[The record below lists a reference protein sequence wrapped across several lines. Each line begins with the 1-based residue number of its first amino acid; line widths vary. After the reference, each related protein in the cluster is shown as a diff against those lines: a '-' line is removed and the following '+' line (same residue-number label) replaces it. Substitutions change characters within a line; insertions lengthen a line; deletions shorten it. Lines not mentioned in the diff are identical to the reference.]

1 MRTASAA
8 RSVVLGIIAL
18 TMIACSAGPGSDTLP
33 PEATTPSAATTR
45 DERVEDR
52 GVTTTTSPT
61 PQSSPTASDT
71 PPPDTPTLPAS
82 VTVLPTAETT
92 PAITPTATPGV
103 ATATS
108 SSARALILTDSGC
121 STSYLAVPADLP
133 PEVVVRNEGNQPLV
147 FTVPRFAISVQLLP
161 GQRSTVPINPYV
173 EGSFDYFCL
182 DALAHEAVGGHQ
194 GIGLVA
200 CPIDPVTL
208 SGVAQS
214 SGILEVERH
223 QEAG

>member
-18 TMIACSAGPGSDTLP
+18 TMISCSAGPGSDTSA
-33 PEATTPSAATTR
+33 PEATTPSAAPAR

-61 PQSSPTASDT
+61 PQSSPAASNTPDATAG
-71 PPPDTPTLPAS
+71 AS
-82 VTVLPTAETT
+82 ASATVLPTAEPTLAT
-92 PAITPTATPGV
+92 PPTATPGV

-133 PEVVVRNEGNQPLV
+133 PEVLVRNEGNQPLV

-182 DALAHEAVGGHQ
+182 DALAHEAAGGHQ